1 MEQMLNVCGRRWALR
16 VVWELRTGPQSFRA
30 LQETCGNIS
39 PSVLQQ
45 RLHAWRDLGVI
56 ENIPRLGYRLTARG
70 EQLFLI
76 LGRLDRWSAEALKRG
91 VQRR

>member
-1 MEQMLNVCGRRWALR
+1 
-16 VVWELRTGPQSFRA
+16 
-30 LQETCGNIS
+30 
-39 PSVLQQ
+39 VLQQ

-76 LGRLDRWSAEALKRG
+76 LGRLDRWSTEALKDR